1 MAKFHSDLGKTVD
14 ILVIAKFQASC
25 TLGETVSIKSIFEI
39 PYHLNLN
46 IPALEQSTVFLPPDH
61 LQVHLGSPGHVS
73 AALADDTSKNN
84 SILIKKTNMV
94 RLLVQTPKALKK
106 KYRSLNN
113 CP

>member
-1 MAKFHSDLGKTVD
+1 MKA
-14 ILVIAKFQASC
+14 VIVKPHQYLRPSYGPAFKN
-25 TLGETVSIKSIFEI
+25 
-39 PYHLNLN
+39 PYDLNLN